1 VVPAPALPFMPDVVP
16 LAEDDEVAPVPPM
29 LLSLLVPLVE
39 LHAASANAMM
49 PPRTMPW
56 NF

>member
-1 VVPAPALPFMPDVVP
+1 
-16 LAEDDEVAPVPPM
+16 M